1 MLLLQSSSSCS
12 LRTSQSNH
20 GLVAFRIMKN
30 DEVKPQHLYL
40 TGYRGCGKST
50 LAKIVAQ
57 KLSLPAVDLDD
68 VIEST
73 ARKSIAEIFADETES
88 GFRDREEAAL
98 KEVSR
103 RPTHVIA
110 LGGGTILRET
120 NRNII
125 ATSGWCVWLDAEADT
140 LVARLAGDETTADR
154 RPSLTDQS
162 VFDEVKTVMSN
173 REPLYRASADLRI
186 DTTHRTIDE
195 IVAEVLKS
203 CPPNISRCSTN

>member
-1 MLLLQSSSSCS
+1 M
-12 LRTSQSNH
+12 N
-20 GLVAFRIMKN
+20 N

-50 LAKIVAQ
+50 LAKLLAQ

-73 ARKSIAEIFADETES
+73 AGKSIAEIFAEETEV

-98 KEVSR
+98 VQVAK

-110 LGGGTILRET
+110 LGGGTILREA

-125 ATSGWCVWLDAEADT
+125 AGSGWCVWLDAEPEI
-140 LVARLAGDETTADR
+140 LVARLAGDSTTADR

-162 VFDEVKTVMSN
+162 VFDEVQSVMTK
-173 REPLYRASADLRI
+173 REPLYRASANLRV
-186 DTTHRTIDE
+186 DTSHRTMDE
-195 IVAEVLKS
+195 ILAEVLKALPS
-203 CPPNISRCSTN
+203 SIGRAPN